1 MDVREAVALSQG
13 EEDTRRAAAVTLAAE
28 AAVADATAG
37 RTLPL
42 LGRKTKLHKG
52 SNRRSDRMCDV
63 IVKKIV
69 QG

>member
-1 MDVREAVALSQG
+1 MDVREAVVLSQG

-42 LGRKTKLHKG
+42 LERDKITHILFLKG
-52 SNRRSDRMCDV
+52 QNSDLIECVM
-63 IVKKIV
+63 
-69 QG
+69 